1 MTQDRRIAIK
11 TEIVCL
17 RINMEAPTEQDRVNA
32 GFRVAQAMS
41 QCPSMDALEAF
52 LNTLIMT
59 PKQ

>member
-1 MTQDRRIAIK
+1 
-11 TEIVCL
+11 
-17 RINMEAPTEQDRVNA
+17 MEAMSEQDRANA

-41 QCPSMDALEAF
+41 KAPSMDALEAF